1 MHSSSWNF
9 NSHQCLNDMI
19 PFLKPFDTWS
29 PPMTRSRRKGIIA
42 QKSTRFIGCLKNRNF
57 LGEQMNLWF
66 CVTKSLGNFEKKRL
80 DRFEVGQKNLMQYST
95 RKKRTAP
102 FSEMLH
108 ILMLAVATLDGD
120 ECGSNLQ
127 RPWPER
133 PPGKVGVALSPPLSG
148 TLQRSSHSE
157 G

>member
-1 MHSSSWNF
+1 MPQWYDPLSETIWYLESAYDKVEKERNYCAEVDQVHR
-9 NSHQCLNDMI
+9 L
-19 PFLKPFDTWS
+19 LEKPKL
-29 PPMTRSRRKGIIA
+29 SRGADEPLILCHK
-42 QKSTRFIGCLKNRNF
+42 KF
-57 LGEQMNLWF
+57 
-66 CVTKSLGNFEKKRL
+66 GNFEKKRL
-80 DRFEVGQKNLMQYST
+80 NRFEDGQKNLMQYSM

-108 ILMLAVATLDGD
+108 ILILAVATLGGD